1 MECPSCGSA
10 NQDSNRFCGNCGAT
24 LPQHCLACGYNNPIG
39 NSYCGCVALLWLV
52 RAPLERAVNKPAKP
66 AADGRATTSDY
77 SNVFTRIRDA
87 VAAIVFPRASHSITT
102 SALLIIEGG
111 MVMPRAAAA
120 FRLRNNS
127 TSVTSCT
134 GRSEGFSPLRI
145 RPA

>member
-1 MECPSCGSA
+1 MTVSA
-10 NQDSNRFCGNCGAT
+10 R
-24 LPQHCLACGYNNPIG
+24 
-39 NSYCGCVALLWLV
+39 NSRSSMNKRKAKRIRLWT
-52 RAPLERAVNKPAKP
+52 RP
-66 AADGRATTSDY
+66 GTDY
-77 SNVFTRIRDA
+77 SNAFTRIRDA